1 MSDEKLEPVPP
12 PSEELAQLLMAERSI
27 PSLPPEVRTRIRAR
41 VSGTGGGP
49 PAGTNGGG
57 APAGPAGYVTTGLA
71 GVLVGV
77 LATLGAQR
85 IAESREV
92 HAPSHA
98 PSPAA
103 EIASPPSAPATRVA
117 PASAAVVG
125 LDSADLEP
133 PAPAPTPRRATR
145 ARPTP
150 RPADDGQPTVP
161 TSTLDAEREILDA
174 ARAALV
180 RGHASQALAALDRH
194 EREHPGGALAEEREV
209 LATQALAALG
219 RAGEARAR
227 RDAFHA
233 RWPASLLSAAIDRA
247 ASDAVAPP

>member
-1 MSDEKLEPVPP
+1 MSEEELEPVAP
-12 PSEELAQLLMAERSI
+12 PSEELAQLLMAERPI
-27 PSLPPEVRTRIRAR
+27 PALAPEVRARIRA
-41 VSGTGGGP
+41 GLAGDGGAP
-49 PAGTNGGG
+49 PAGANGGG
-57 APAGPAGYVTTGLA
+57 SPAGPAGYLLAGLA

-85 IAESREV
+85 IAESGDAAASSDAR
-92 HAPSHA
+92 
-98 PSPAA
+98 SPAA

-117 PASAAVVG
+117 PPSPAVVG
-125 LDSADLEP
+125 SRSEELEPRP
-133 PAPAPTPRRATR
+133 PAPARRRAAR
-145 ARPTP
+145 SSAGARPV
-150 RPADDGQPTVP
+150 DDGEPDAP

-174 ARAALV
+174 ARAAIV
-180 RGHASQALAALDRH
+180 RGHPSQALAALDRH

-219 RAGEARAR
+219 RVGEARAR

-247 ASDAVAPP
+247 ASDAAASR